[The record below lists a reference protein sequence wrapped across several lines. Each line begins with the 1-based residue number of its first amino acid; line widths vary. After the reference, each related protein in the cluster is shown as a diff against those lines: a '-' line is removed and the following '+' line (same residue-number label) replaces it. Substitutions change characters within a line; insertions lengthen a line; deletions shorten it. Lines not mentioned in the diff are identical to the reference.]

1 MTDEENLG
9 RLKSSVAASSPSNSL
24 PCQKLDGLK
33 NLYECLD
40 DVLQLPLSQ
49 QALSYE
55 RIGKWEEEVLDGYL
69 RLLDICGAVR
79 DIYLLIKESLQ
90 ELESSL
96 RWKRSGDWASEVS
109 SYMISNKHLNKITSK
124 CYRELKKAEKN
135 CNLAVVNKD
144 SAMGHKSQPRG
155 WSLMSKLMQH
165 KRPSHRGDSE
175 IAAIE
180 QIEIELHLLNNNK
193 SNKDVLKKLVAVDS
207 SIEELA
213 EVLEIVFR
221 LLLKTRV
228 SLLNILNHQSRSQS
242 AWILKYHAPQ
252 FCLHYL
258 CTKLYNYKL
267 ISEMNAVLKQ
277 VSNLSLSVPLL
288 VH

>member
-1 MTDEENLG
+1 MATSAPNKKFSSHSRSISLPPSSNPLIVTAQEDLG

-49 QALSYE
+49 RALSNE

-69 RLLDICGAVR
+69 RLWDICGAVR

-109 SYMISNKHLNKITSK
+109 SYMISHKHLNKIISK

-144 SAMGHKSQPRG
+144 STMVSLIKEVQIVSLPVLGSVLSFHSGSKAGSQPRD
-155 WSLMSKLMQH
+155 WSLMQH

-228 SLLNILNHQSRSQS
+228 SLLNILNH
-242 AWILKYHAPQ
+242 
-252 FCLHYL
+252 
-258 CTKLYNYKL
+258 
-267 ISEMNAVLKQ
+267 
-277 VSNLSLSVPLL
+277 
-288 VH
+288 